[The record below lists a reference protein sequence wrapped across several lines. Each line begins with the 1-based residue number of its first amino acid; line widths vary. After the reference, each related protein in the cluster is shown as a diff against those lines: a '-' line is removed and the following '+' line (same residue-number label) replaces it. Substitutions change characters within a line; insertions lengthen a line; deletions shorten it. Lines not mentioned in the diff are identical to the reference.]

1 MTADDVRLAIR
12 PMIIGADGLVGTAL
26 AALLEPLFPHTVS
39 ATRTEVDIADRW
51 TTGMDIERL
60 DPTVVI
66 NCAAISNV
74 DGAEEDPEEAAEVNA
89 EGAANLA
96 LLCRAGGR
104 RLIHL
109 STDYV
114 FDGLAG
120 REYVEEDAPAP
131 VNAYGRTKLAGE
143 NAILEQLAD
152 AVVLRI
158 SFVFGPGRETFFDRI
173 ARDAVFGDGPIR
185 AIDGWVTR
193 PTYNR
198 DIARAIEAL
207 LLDREATGLFHFAN
221 AGAVSR
227 LAFAREVVRLA
238 GGDPGRV
245 VPIAPDALDLPAARP
260 PATPLSTARFAR
272 RFGWAPRPWTDAA
285 REYLAEHPPARPAKE
300 TP

>member
-1 MTADDVRLAIR
+1 MTAADPSLAIR
-12 PMIIGADGLVGTAL
+12 PMIIGADGLVGGAL

-51 TTGMDIERL
+51 ATELDIERL
-60 DPTVVI
+60 DPTVVV
-66 NCAAISNV
+66 NTAAMSNV
-74 DGAEEDPEEAAEVNA
+74 DEAEQDPETAGEINT

-96 LLCRAGGR
+96 AICRRGRR

-120 REYVEEDAPAP
+120 REYEEADLTAP
-131 VNAYGRTKLAGE
+131 VNIYGRTKLQGE
-143 NAILEQLAD
+143 EAILGELAD

-173 ARDAVFGDGPIR
+173 AREAVSGGGPIR
-185 AIDGWVTR
+185 AIDGWVTK

-198 DIARAIEAL
+198 DIARAVLAL
-207 LLDREATGLFHFAN
+207 LTDPDATGLFHFAN
-221 AGAVSR
+221 GGAVSR
-227 LAFAREVVRLA
+227 FAFAREVVRLA
-238 GGDPGRV
+238 GGDPARV
-245 VPIAPDALDLPAARP
+245 EPIAPESLDLPAARP
-260 PATPLSTARFAR
+260 PATPLATGLFAG

-285 REYLAEHPPARPAKE
+285 REYLAEFPPKAAS
-300 TP
+300 